1 MIFSIHKRCKRKRI
15 RGLIFY
21 FASVLSKIAF
31 AFRFAQQFMKKTC
44 NIRPHL
50 LLVVKR
56 VMLWFSKNIFFIEIE
71 NIKLK
76 LDISNPVFLYDNLK
90 FYGLYIGY

>member
-1 MIFSIHKRCKRKRI
+1 MIFSIHKRYKRKGI

-21 FASVLSKIAF
+21 FASVLSKMAF

-71 NIKLK
+71 NIKLTGY
-76 LDISNPVFLYDNLK
+76 IESNFLYDNLK